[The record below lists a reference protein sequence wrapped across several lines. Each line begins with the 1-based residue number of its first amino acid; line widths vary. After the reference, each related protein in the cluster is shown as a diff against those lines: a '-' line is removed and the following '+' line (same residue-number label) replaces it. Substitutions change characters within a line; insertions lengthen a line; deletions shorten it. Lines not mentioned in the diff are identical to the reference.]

1 MVGALPLGACGAEQ
15 ASSQSSKKNLT
26 SSTKMN
32 PKLEKVTL
40 AAGCFWCIEAV
51 LQRIKGVEKVVSGY
65 IGGTMTNPTYR
76 QICTGETGHAEAV
89 EVLFDPKVISFEKLL
104 EVFWQLHDPTTL
116 NRQGHDSGTQYRSA
130 IFYHSDEQ
138 KRSAEESRKRN
149 QAQFSEP
156 IVTEITK
163 ASEFYEAEADHQEY
177 YDRNKD
183 KNPYCRAV
191 IRPKLKKLGLETK

>member
-1 MVGALPLGACGAEQ
+1 
-15 ASSQSSKKNLT
+15 
-26 SSTKMN
+26 MN